1 MPCPAAG
8 SWMLAVVSAIMGLLF
23 LGQKKK
29 KRSEA
34 VWRCLIYRRIIS
46 LIPRPLFPGQ
56 SRRRARAVRHLGGEK
71 LSHVSSWQAIIDAA
85 VPSRRAWTLA
95 GRDRHHVA
103 RNAAVV
109 APKRRWAASSPTK
122 QHAVPACSTRR
133 HGGAD
138 WVGLGGLRG
147 LAALLR
153 G

>member
-1 MPCPAAG
+1 
-8 SWMLAVVSAIMGLLF
+8 ML
-23 LGQKKK
+23 
-29 KRSEA
+29 
-34 VWRCLIYRRIIS
+34 S
-46 LIPRPLFPGQ
+46 L
-56 SRRRARAVRHLGGEK
+56 ARASQANRGAELGLSTIWGGGK

-109 APKRRWAASSPTK
+109 APKRRWAASSPK
-122 QHAVPACSTRR
+122 EEQAVGGGSAGG
-133 HGGAD
+133 HGGGD
-138 WVGLGGLRG
+138 GVGWGGLRG